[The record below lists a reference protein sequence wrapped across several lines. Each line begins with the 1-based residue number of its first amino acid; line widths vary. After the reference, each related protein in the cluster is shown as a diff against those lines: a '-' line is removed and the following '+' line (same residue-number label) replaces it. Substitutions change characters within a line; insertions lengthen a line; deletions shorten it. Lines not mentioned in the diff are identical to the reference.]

1 MVASMFGGVNI
12 EEVFKSSPDS
22 IYTDPI
28 DITKGSLPS
37 AVCVVTSRWKG
48 GGVEGCQQTRRR
60 ICVYINTY
68 FSMGTVP

>member
-1 MVASMFGGVNI
+1 MFGGVNI

-28 DITKGSLPS
+28 DITKGSQPYP
-37 AVCVVTSRWKG
+37 VCVVTSR